1 MAVAHAE
8 NSGVA
13 SAKKIGME
21 AASPKKP
28 FDNDPMPQY
37 SNVKLSLCMI
47 VKDEA
52 TMLPEFLT
60 RVRGLWDELV
70 VVDTGS
76 TDSTVQLLEAEGARV
91 LHKPWRQDF
100 AEARNFSIEAATG
113 DWIIFLDPDEYVL
126 PAFIDQV
133 EAAMANAAA
142 GAATVLMQDQRED
155 GHVQEARLIRMFR
168 RYPDVHFRHAIHEDV
183 AETLLPRLRSSGH
196 AIVHLEAPI
205 VHHGYRKDVAKARNK
220 KERDTSIIEA
230 TLQREPDDLYLHF
243 KLLEQARFWA
253 DERLLC
259 TAAAAALGAW
269 NRAPDSA
276 LNFWAGELAVMIVEG
291 THANDWERA
300 LDLLLTLAQR
310 VPNSPAIAHRKG
322 ELMELLN
329 RLGEAKIAFETAIS
343 EQGPAINIQL
353 NGVRPRMGLV
363 RIAIARQDMAAA
375 RDHLQIAY
383 QLAPNDPEVSFT
395 MGLL

>member
-1 MAVAHAE
+1 MHQ
-8 NSGVA
+8 
-13 SAKKIGME
+13 
-21 AASPKKP
+21 
-28 FDNDPMPQY
+28 DL
-37 SNVKLSLCMI
+37 NVKLSLCMI

-52 TMLPEFLT
+52 AMLPGFLE

-100 AEARNFSIEAATG
+100 AEARNFSIEAAKG

-126 PAFIDQV
+126 PAFV
-133 EAAMANAAA
+133 EQARAAVRNPRA
-142 GAATVLMQDQRED
+142 GAASVLMQDLRED
-155 GHVQEARLIRMFR
+155 GHTQEARLIRMFR
-168 RYPDVHFRHAIHEDV
+168 RYTDVHFRHAIHEDV
-183 AETLLPRLRSSGH
+183 AETLLPCLRSSGQV
-196 AIVHLEAPI
+196 IVHLEAP
-205 VHHGYRKDVAKARNK
+205 VAHHGYRKDVALARNK
-220 KERDTSIIEA
+220 KHRDTAIIEA

-253 DERLLC
+253 DERLAR
-259 TAAAAALGAW
+259 TSAAVALDAW

-300 LDLLLTLAQR
+300 LDLLERFGQR
-310 VPNSPAIAHRKG
+310 VPHSPAIAYRKG
-322 ELMELLN
+322 ELLELLN
-329 RLGEAKIAFETAIS
+329 RLEEAKYAFEAAILKT
-343 EQGPAINIQL
+343 GPAINIQL

-363 RIAIARQDMAAA
+363 RTAIAMQNMAAA
-375 RDHLQIAY
+375 REHLQIAY
-383 QLAPNDPEVSFT
+383 QMTPNDPEVAFT
-395 MGLL
+395 IGLI